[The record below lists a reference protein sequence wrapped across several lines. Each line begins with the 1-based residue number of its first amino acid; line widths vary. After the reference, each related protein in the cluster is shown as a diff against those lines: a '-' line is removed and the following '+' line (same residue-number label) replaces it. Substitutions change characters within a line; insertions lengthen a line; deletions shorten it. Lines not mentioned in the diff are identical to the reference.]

1 MLNEEPIMRQ
11 MTNLS
16 KLYDQDNQIDF
27 RVDSFP
33 IDSKKSQQY
42 ISAQKILR
50 RTQSIG
56 NSETMS
62 YEDLSTVLERV

>member
-33 IDSKKSQQY
+33 IDNKKS
-42 ISAQKILR
+42 
-50 RTQSIG
+50 
-56 NSETMS
+56 
-62 YEDLSTVLERV
+62 